1 MRVKNKYKYPAKYYE
16 LNGMQEEIQSGK
28 VDLRASGIYLIQVK
42 CEGVVFV
49 IIEKM
54 VDIKKDSGQKRD
66 DRTERGSRP

>member
-1 MRVKNKYKYPAKYYE
+1 
-16 LNGMQEEIQSGK
+16 MQKEIQSGK